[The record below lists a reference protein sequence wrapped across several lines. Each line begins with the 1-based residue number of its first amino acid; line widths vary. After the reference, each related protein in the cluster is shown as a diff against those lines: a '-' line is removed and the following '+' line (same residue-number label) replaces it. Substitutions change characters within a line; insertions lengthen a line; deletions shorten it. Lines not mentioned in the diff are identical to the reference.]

1 VNKKRYPLKTL
12 IGAPYRSIWEAPRNG
27 RDFLPLKEKPR
38 IQDISDVNPTGV
50 LHYSSYVRV
59 RVCRVR
65 LCRVCVCVCA
75 VCGAVCRV
83 CVCVSN

>member
-50 LHYSSYVRV
+50 LHHSPYVRACAVCRVRWCACACVRV
-59 RVCRVR
+59 RVRV
-65 LCRVCVCVCA
+65 
-75 VCGAVCRV
+75 
-83 CVCVSN
+83 

>member
-38 IQDISDVNPTGV
+38 IQDISDVNPTGAP
-50 LHYSSYVRV
+50 LLRL
-59 RVCRVR
+59 RVCRVP
-65 LCRVCVCVCA
+65 CA
-75 VCGAVCRV
+75 VVR
-83 CVCVSN
+83 VCVSN